1 MPAGWPEGYQ
11 IKRMAQQRVKEAK
24 ASGIDLAPD
33 DAVLQIIGEILAG
46 AGLKGTSP
54 QEALTGAVSPPGAGM
69 PPQVGAAQGMRPVAP
84 PPVGAGPAPPPPVAP
99 PARRMPPIPPPGR
112 PPTQPY

>member
-11 IKRMAQQRVKEAK
+11 IKRMAQQRVQEAK

-54 QEALTGAVSPPGAGM
+54 QEALTSAVSPPGAGM
-69 PPQVGAAQGMRPVAP
+69 PPQVGAAHSSAAQGQHLSQ
-84 PPVGAGPAPPPPVAP
+84 PVGTGTPLPPT
-99 PARRMPPIPPPGR
+99 GR

>member
-11 IKRMAQQRVKEAK
+11 IKRMAQQRVQEAK
-24 ASGIDLAPD
+24 ASGIDIAPD
-33 DAVLQIIGEILAG
+33 DAVLQIIAEILAG
-46 AGLKGTSP
+46 AGLKGVSP
-54 QEALTGAVSPPGAGM
+54 QEALTGAMPAPSAGLPPRLGT
-69 PPQVGAAQGMRPVAP
+69 AQGTRPVAP
-84 PPVGAGPAPPPPVAP
+84 PPVGAGPAPRPPVAP